1 MPMLTLIWILNVLAF
16 VAFAGA
22 VISTQDVNRL
32 LGQALLDVLN
42 ANHLAVKVAADIMD
56 LDESSLRK
64 QLRGETGHELRIARV
79 HRLPID
85 IYTDFWARA
94 LYLRGQQ
101 TIGEVVDS
109 FGLRR
114 EA

>member
-1 MPMLTLIWILNVLAF
+1 MLTVIWILNVLAF
-16 VAFAGA
+16 VAMMGA
-22 VISTQDVNRL
+22 TVNTQDINRL
-32 LGQALLDVLN
+32 LGRALLDVLN
-42 ANHLAVKVAADIMD
+42 ANHLAVKVAADIMG

-64 QLRGETGHELRIARV
+64 QLRGEAGHELRIVRI

-101 TIGEVVDS
+101 TVGEVVDS